1 MAQVVLAAPWR
12 GCWTGEE
19 ESGCRERREE
29 VPREVS
35 QGVVRQTRHG
45 EWRRGPA
52 HRVGE
57 TGEQSPQASGR
68 ESLRH
73 HRGPDGPWCCS
84 RGRGPRE
91 GPWGK
96 ETSRLSGKP
105 QCPALR
111 RGAPR
116 RTPTSGLCHSRS
128 SLLPQ
133 LFRTRGSTPSCVC
146 SPGWEVSPFH
156 FGGAE
161 EPCIF
166 LLKLSQPA
174 PRPLECLTWLRSP
187 TAWSL
192 AGSCGKHPTTGR
204 SSHAPA
210 SETSGEPAAWPQI
223 SGSGHWP

>member
-1 MAQVVLAAPWR
+1 MAGVLDWGR
-12 GCWTGEE
+12 GEWLQ
-19 ESGCRERREE
+19 
-29 VPREVS
+29 REVGGGPQGS
-35 QGVVRQTRHG
+35 LPGVVRQTRCG
-45 EWRRGPA
+45 EWKRGPA
-52 HRVGE
+52 HRAGE
-57 TGEQSPQASGR
+57 TGEQSPQASGG
-68 ESLRH
+68 ESPRH

-111 RGAPR
+111 WGAPR

-146 SPGWEVSPFH
+146 RPRWGVSSFRL
-156 FGGAE
+156 GGE

-174 PRPLECLTWLRSP
+174 PPPPECLTWLRSP

-192 AGSCGKHPTTGR
+192 AGSCGKCPTTGR

-210 SETSGEPAAWPQI
+210 SEMSGEPAAWPQI